1 MLDFINSMEL
11 DNPPLP
17 KSTVNDRNFN
27 EHVEHA
33 KQQQLNQHTPP
44 KIRRSSNKGL
54 SSTTT
59 ATNLLLVNITIWRNM
74 ELYTLIL
81 KIYASWRIEFNMT
94 RLLGLTFYT
103 TTLNVLIIYGRVERH
118 SSPEEL
124 DHGLAIYRV
133 KRFTDTRNI
142 VQRKTRCP
150 EGWLDAPYSCFQYF
164 NTPMTFSDAVKF
176 CTSKHKAASIGRIQN
191 SGDIEFLNKLNYGDT
206 HNRKDE
212 ENIIFSMECTFFK
225 DGKFIHQNNVT
236 TRGFNCKDEL
246 PFYCSL
252 TKYECPPFYR
262 LWGVYCYA
270 VLNSIQI
277 PYEMVP
283 RVASKYME
291 DILRVYIPK
300 RLSKKACRVH
310 ITHKPYDQFEF
321 RDNNCSGYIDYYL
334 FANQHTP
341 WILHPNCETIFAI
354 PNISW
359 IEDQKNWK
367 MLLHISKWNLNM
379 VKCKGNLYKS
389 RWSLG
394 NNTKFHTTIIDG
406 DIVGRSDHDH
416 YRMDSN
422 VNIYRLRRISVH
434 GLMLIVLIKRDS
446 YARKKAWHLNPINLF
461 QKNFIRNDRCPSLW
475 VYHKGICYYIQ
486 ETKNTF
492 YEANKFC
499 SILGGYLVEID
510 TKEQNLFLSD
520 YILKYFK
527 GNIQFS
533 WIGLNSLKSYNEFR
547 NEHTGTNPRNVS
559 WELGYPHDS
568 MNKKCVY
575 IQHENGTWKNVECK
589 HKMSTI
595 CQRVFSDSL
604 QYKTTF
610 GNCRKGS
617 QKEFCI
623 NRGGSVLRIE
633 TRYTTMVINRL
644 TQMSYVTYYIGLVYN
659 KNIGNWTWNNGF
671 FVNSNPCVI
680 GGYGVKGLGTWRI
693 VDCKEP
699 HYVICQFNPETR
711 KIGNKC
717 YAFNEDKKTFA
728 EAQKKCRENNDGYL
742 ASFQN
747 FPQAINVL
755 KMMSLHSSSHEILI
769 GLRKSPINGDYIN
782 DNPFVLYDGSFDDTS
797 YCFCLRNN
805 LLIGSNSKGMT
816 YDFIP
821 FTGNIKPVDDPS
833 EPDLKPSANIVL
845 HRAQTNMNDL
855 IFLDSWF
862 TLLSLED
869 HLASRDRCGGVERFT
884 DSLNHR
890 IDTGSEPGACFLQKR
905 RWELDK
911 YSVDGGDSDG
921 YRVVGVQWIQV
932 EEGELRE
939 GYKVV
944 ALLLKPS
951 LKLFEVVAGNS
962 VLRTTSGLPLS

>member
-1 MLDFINSMEL
+1 
-11 DNPPLP
+11 
-17 KSTVNDRNFN
+17 
-27 EHVEHA
+27 
-33 KQQQLNQHTPP
+33 
-44 KIRRSSNKGL
+44 
-54 SSTTT
+54 
-59 ATNLLLVNITIWRNM
+59 
-74 ELYTLIL
+74 
-81 KIYASWRIEFNMT
+81 
-94 RLLGLTFYT
+94 
-103 TTLNVLIIYGRVERH
+103 
-118 SSPEEL
+118 
-124 DHGLAIYRV
+124 
-133 KRFTDTRNI
+133 
-142 VQRKTRCP
+142 
-150 EGWLDAPYSCFQYF
+150 
-164 NTPMTFSDAVKF
+164 
-176 CTSKHKAASIGRIQN
+176 
-191 SGDIEFLNKLNYGDT
+191 
-206 HNRKDE
+206 
-212 ENIIFSMECTFFK
+212 
-225 DGKFIHQNNVT
+225 
-236 TRGFNCKDEL
+236 
-246 PFYCSL
+246 
-252 TKYECPPFYR
+252 
-262 LWGVYCYA
+262 
-270 VLNSIQI
+270 
-277 PYEMVP
+277 MVP

-300 RLSKKACRVH
+300 QLSKKACRVH

-321 RDNNCSGYIDYYL
+321 RNNDCSGYIDYYL

-341 WILHPNCETIFAI
+341 RILHPNCETIFAI

-359 IEDQKNWK
+359 IEDQKTGRCYY
-367 MLLHISKWNLNM
+367 ISPN
-379 VKCKGNLYKS
+379 GTS
-389 RWSLG
+389 TWS
-394 NNTKFHTTIIDG
+394 NAKETC
-406 DIVGRSDHDH
+406 
-416 YRMDSN
+416 
-422 VNIYRLRRISVH
+422 
-434 GLMLIVLIKRDS
+434 
-446 YARKKAWHLNPINLF
+446 INLGGHLAIIRNSIQQLLMETLWGGVIMVDHVYDF
-461 QKNFIRNDRCPSLW
+461 WIGYKDGINTLFYDRSLSYGLECKYLSLKEDFGSWLNANCTHKKGFICEKEGLAFKSNKSISKNFIRNDRCPSLW

-568 MNKKCVY
+568 MNKKCVF

-617 QKEFCI
+617 VSDGPQCYELNSIKLPYNEAEEFCI

-671 FVNSNPCVI
+671 FVNSKFTNWNYDSEQSFDNFHSPCVI

-711 KIGNKC
+711 KYVLKRQKKKVTMSCTSGYIRIGNKC

-805 LLIGSNSKGMT
+805 LLIGCMCNEKKPFICENFGGPQESNVLIILLISLGIMLLVLGV
-816 YDFIP
+816 FI
-821 FTGNIKPVDDPS
+821 
-833 EPDLKPSANIVL
+833 L
-845 HRAQTNMNDL
+845 
-855 IFLDSWF
+855 
-862 TLLSLED
+862 
-869 HLASRDRCGGVERFT
+869 
-884 DSLNHR
+884 
-890 IDTGSEPGACFLQKR
+890 
-905 RWELDK
+905 
-911 YSVDGGDSDG
+911 
-921 YRVVGVQWIQV
+921 VGFC
-932 EEGELRE
+932 
-939 GYKVV
+939 
-944 ALLLKPS
+944 LLKI
-951 LKLFEVVAGNS
+951 KKRHE
-962 VLRTTSGLPLS
+962 